1 MEQISVLLAV
11 CLLPA
16 ALNDISMYRKRR
28 VTACVSGND
37 ADRYEKKETWLFA
50 ALIVA
55 VLTVYGG
62 LRTSFN
68 DTYFYIHAYERL
80 RGFESFSDM
89 DMSLGANP
97 GFFFLNVLLSEAGL
111 SFHWLLLLTS
121 FVSQFCV
128 IWFFRR
134 YSPSMTMS
142 VLMYICSGAY
152 LFSLAAIKQCVATGL
167 CLSATHHMLKGRKF
181 LYLALVAVAA
191 TVHPY
196 ALLYLVAP
204 LLTVRP
210 WKATT
215 YLILAAAAVAGAA
228 FTELVQLL
236 AGITS
241 GIGEEYTA
249 EYLSGEG
256 VNFLRLLVYSVPVVF
271 SFVRRRELYTDSD
284 RAENLMSN
292 MSVLCFALM
301 FLALFGTA
309 NMFARLAN
317 YFQMFMMAA
326 LPWMLLKC
334 KGRLQAPV
342 VYAFAACYMVF
353 AFYSYADFGMYFRRI
368 TLAEFILGG

>member
-50 ALIVA
+50 AVTVA

-97 GFFFLNVLLSEAGL
+97 GFFFLNALLSEAGL

-152 LFSLAAIKQCVATGL
+152 LFSLAADQ
-167 CLSATHHMLKGRKF
+167 
-181 LYLALVAVAA
+181 AVRSDR
-191 TVHPY
+191 TLPFRDSPY
-196 ALLYLVAP
+196 AQGKKIFVPRACRRSRYGASLCTALSCS
-204 LLTVRP
+204 
-210 WKATT
+210 
-215 YLILAAAAVAGAA
+215 AAAHGTSVEGNYISYTCCRCCSRSCIYRVGTIARRYN
-228 FTELVQLL
+228 ERDRR
-236 AGITS
+236 GI
-241 GIGEEYTA
+241 YRR
-249 EYLSGEG
+249 
-256 VNFLRLLVYSVPVVF
+256 VSVGRGRQFP
-271 SFVRRRELYTDSD
+271 ET
-284 RAENLMSN
+284 
-292 MSVLCFALM
+292 
-301 FLALFGTA
+301 
-309 NMFARLAN
+309 ARLFRACR
-317 YFQMFMMAA
+317 FFVCTS
-326 LPWMLLKC
+326 P
-334 KGRLQAPV
+334 GT
-342 VYAFAACYMVF
+342 VY
-353 AFYSYADFGMYFRRI
+353 GQ
-368 TLAEFILGG
+368 